1 MPVLPDGPLDTAD
14 LFRATVA
21 ILRRRLRLFVAIAA
35 LPIAVAFVAAVVVG
49 GVLAAGYTAAA
60 TGASGWLASPLVG
73 AAAVLLI
80 MGLVILAFQVKA
92 VGMMITG
99 VSASVGGES
108 PSFHDIWRASRGY
121 LRRMAPVLVLGL
133 LLGVMLAVSPSL
145 ALALGAG
152 LFHLGGTA
160 LVLGS
165 ILIGLVTVIAVT
177 VAAVWVGTKL
187 LYLQHTV
194 ALERAGS
201 LSAIG
206 RSWTMT
212 RGAFWSTLGRWMS
225 AVVVTV
231 LLAVAVNL
239 ATRLF
244 TVAAVSLDH
253 FADSPAKAAAI
264 VTALVPAIVL
274 AAVAQAVI
282 QFLTTPFLTIYSTCM
297 YLDRR
302 RELAATAGP
311 EDPAKPT
318 SGGQT
323 LAQPV

>member
-1 MPVLPDGPLDTAD
+1 MPVLSDGPLDTAD
-14 LFRATVA
+14 LFRASVA
-21 ILRRRLRLFVAIAA
+21 ILRRRLGLFIAIAA
-35 LPIAVAFVAAVVVG
+35 LPIAVAFVAAFVVG

-60 TGASGWLASPLVG
+60 AGAVGWLASPLVG

-92 VGMMITG
+92 VGMMIAGT
-99 VSASVGGES
+99 SATVGGES
-108 PSFHDIWRASRGY
+108 PSFHGIWRASRGY

-133 LLGVMLAVSPSL
+133 LLVVMLGVSPTL
-145 ALALGAG
+145 AFAVGAG
-152 LFHLGGTA
+152 WSGQGGDAQVLGGLLVA
-160 LVLGS
+160 L
-165 ILIGLVTVIAVT
+165 LVVVAVV
-177 VAAVWVGTKL
+177 VAAVWVGIRL

-201 LSAIG
+201 LSAFG

-212 RGAFWSTLGRWMS
+212 RGAFWITLGRWIS

-264 VTALVPAIVL
+264 VTALLPAMVL

-302 RELAATAGP
+302 RELAATAEP

-318 SGGQT
+318 SGGQA

>member
-35 LPIAVAFVAAVVVG
+35 LPIAVAFVAAFVVG
-49 GVLAAGYTAAA
+49 GVLAAGYTTAA

-99 VSASVGGES
+99 ASASVGGES

-152 LFHLGGTA
+152 LFHLGGSA

-165 ILIGLVTVIAVT
+165 ILIGLVIAVT

-206 RSWTMT
+206 QSWTMT

-225 AVVVTV
+225 AVIVTV

-302 RELAATAGP
+302 RELAAAAGP

-318 SGGQT
+318 TGGQT